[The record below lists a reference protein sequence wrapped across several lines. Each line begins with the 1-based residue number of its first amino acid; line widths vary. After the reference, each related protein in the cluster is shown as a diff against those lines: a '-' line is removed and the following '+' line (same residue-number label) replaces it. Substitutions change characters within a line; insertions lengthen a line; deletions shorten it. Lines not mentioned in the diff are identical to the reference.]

1 MAKFFQNG
9 QKFPKWPKI
18 SKIPKFQNSKIK
30 NFGKILEKIRIKDI
44 KPIKIKKKILKKN
57 L

>member
-1 MAKFFQNG
+1 MAKNFQNG
-9 QKFPKWPKI
+9 QNF
-18 SKIPKFQNSKIK
+18 PKFQNSKIK

-44 KPIKIKKKILKKN
+44 KPIKINKKLIKKN

>member
-44 KPIKIKKKILKKN
+44 KPIKIKKKY
-57 L
+57 